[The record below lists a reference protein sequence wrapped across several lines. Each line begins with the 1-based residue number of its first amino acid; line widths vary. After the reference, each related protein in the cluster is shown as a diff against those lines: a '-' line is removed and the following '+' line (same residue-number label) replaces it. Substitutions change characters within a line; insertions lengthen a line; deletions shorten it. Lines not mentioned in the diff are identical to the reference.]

1 MLLTY
6 LLIKDHVILW
16 LLHVLCGFYGKSQG
30 ETMNVRGC
38 TTGEM
43 WIDLLGLTNPTRRL
57 GAGRGHI
64 VSNYLEPPMMTVVPT
79 YWAYISRI
87 RGSVMVSNS

>member
-1 MLLTY
+1 MVTSCTMR
-6 LLIKDHVILW
+6 ILRK
-16 LLHVLCGFYGKSQG
+16 VPG

-57 GAGRGHI
+57 GAGRVHI
-64 VSNYLEPPMMTVVPT
+64 VSNTLGVTEASVIPSVWAGFNT
-79 YWAYISRI
+79 YT
-87 RGSVMVSNS
+87 GLVMDSQPQ

>member
-1 MLLTY
+1 MQLTY
-6 LLIKDHVILW
+6 LLKVMLY
-16 LLHVLCGFYGKSQG
+16 YGYFTYTMRLFMESPRG

-57 GAGRGHI
+57 GRAGAYCLLLLARRGI
-64 VSNYLEPPMMTVVPT
+64 GYSQNC
-79 YWAYISRI
+79 WASL
-87 RGSVMVSNS
+87 NNL